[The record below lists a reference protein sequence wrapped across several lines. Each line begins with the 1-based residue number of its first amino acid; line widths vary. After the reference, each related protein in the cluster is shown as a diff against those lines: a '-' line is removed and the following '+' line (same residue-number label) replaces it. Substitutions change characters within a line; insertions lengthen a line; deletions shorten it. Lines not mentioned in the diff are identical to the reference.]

1 MVFYLVF
8 LFIYFKNK
16 IWVSLKFKTENKA
29 ILHYF
34 EQYVSNKHQTCPLIC
49 HIPYFFFDKL
59 QFINLKKWETR
70 GDISLQTSTRQGGR
84 LAKVKM
90 KESLEAKQ
98 NLLAE

>member
-1 MVFYLVF
+1 M
-8 LFIYFKNK
+8 
-16 IWVSLKFKTENKA
+16 
-29 ILHYF
+29 
-34 EQYVSNKHQTCPLIC
+34 
-49 HIPYFFFDKL
+49 PYSIFFFDKL

-84 LAKVKM
+84 LAKVKI

>member
-1 MVFYLVF
+1 M
-8 LFIYFKNK
+8 
-16 IWVSLKFKTENKA
+16 
-29 ILHYF
+29 
-34 EQYVSNKHQTCPLIC
+34 
-49 HIPYFFFDKL
+49 PYSIFFFDKL

-70 GDISLQTSTRQGGR
+70 GDISLQTSQGGR